1 MMKQM
6 VPHPERAVTMSRRAI
21 AIIMLLPLLTMLVA
35 ACSVGRPRVDPCDAG
50 GVLLQDDFGGELNCG
65 WATYNR
71 GGSVVAL
78 EEGVLRLSTSQ
89 PGQVWWTNPGRNFED
104 VIITVQARQT
114 SGPND
119 NAYGVIC
126 RYQDEGDFYI
136 FLVSGDGYYAIG
148 KYQGGNDQVTY
159 LTPDGRF
166 QFSEVINQ
174 GIATNQLRASCVG
187 TELTLSV
194 NGIQLLSVTDPA
206 FDTGDVGLAA
216 STLALGTAVIQFDNL
231 LVLEP

>member
-1 MMKQM
+1 M
-6 VPHPERAVTMSRRAI
+6 PRRTYVFAL
-21 AIIMLLPLLTMLVA
+21 LLPVITAVLA
-35 ACSVGRPRVDPCDAG
+35 ACNVGGPRVDPCNAG

-71 GGSVVAL
+71 GGTVVAI

-104 VIITVQARQT
+104 VIITVQARQV

-126 RYQDEGDFYI
+126 RYQDEGNFYI

-148 KYQGGNDQVTY
+148 KYQGGNNQVTY

-187 TELTLSV
+187 TELALSV

-206 FDTGDVGLAA
+206 FNSGDVGVAA
-216 STLALGTAVIQFDNL
+216 STLSLGTAVIEFDNL
-231 LVLEP
+231 LVLNP